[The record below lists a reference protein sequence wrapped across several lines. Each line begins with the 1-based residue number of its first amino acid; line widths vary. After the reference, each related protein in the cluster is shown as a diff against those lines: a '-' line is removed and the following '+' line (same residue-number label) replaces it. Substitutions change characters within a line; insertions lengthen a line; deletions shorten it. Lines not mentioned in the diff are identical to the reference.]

1 MDYATKLA
9 KKRDYARMLVEIDS
23 SIPPVES
30 IPILLPNGETLHQAV
45 YFEQYP
51 CFCVNCKSSKH
62 WVENCP
68 KLKGIPPADSAF
80 PPLKIVDCKRNGNEW
95 RWNKEELSP
104 ESVEPNTM
112 IDKPV
117 EGSSD
122 SKLASHGVV
131 TPNEP
136 VETNLPTE
144 AVCEGE
150 QRTEEAVCEREDQPE
165 SLASPVNSKDSVS
178 DQEEVV
184 CERED
189 QPESLASPVN
199 SKDSVSDKEEAAP
212 STLTAVPLEAD
223 LDGSDD
229 KIEVIPRSP
238 PVGSP
243 CAVSP
248 AARFQW
254 DEVPNFMPLFTT
266 HLPSFGPFAFDK
278 DLIAYQLK
286 ANKAHEEFVAFQKE
300 ANRVCK
306 EFVAM
311 KKGSSVDLSPT
322 KSAAVS
328 PPKSFDFRAALL
340 SPSIQGSKVR
350 NSSKVWKKIRD
361 IIGFPKQTIAIRSTI
376 KWIHR
381 LYKGS
386 RKHDRGVAIA
396 LACSVYHIWRFR
408 NLVVHE
414 AVGFNLDG
422 LRYAPLSL
430 YCSICFGPSCASS
443 RLRKQ
448 KHWMYAVYPL
458 FRATF
463 VLLFV
468 EMQAY
473 TLGVSVCD
481 QAASFS
487 WMIPYLLHY
496 LVLDIGIIRI
506 PVSHQFSPQY
516 VA

>member
-1 MDYATKLA
+1 MEANVIGRPLSIISISWPWPWPTSTTSLPSLFNTKVELLGKMGLVSLLA
-9 KKRDYARMLVEIDS
+9 VQTG
-23 SIPPVES
+23 V
-30 IPILLPNGETLHQAV
+30 
-45 YFEQYP
+45 
-51 CFCVNCKSSKH
+51 
-62 WVENCP
+62 
-68 KLKGIPPADSAF
+68 
-80 PPLKIVDCKRNGNEW
+80 
-95 RWNKEELSP
+95 LS
-104 ESVEPNTM
+104 
-112 IDKPV
+112 
-117 EGSSD
+117 
-122 SKLASHGVV
+122 
-131 TPNEP
+131 
-136 VETNLPTE
+136 
-144 AVCEGE
+144 
-150 QRTEEAVCEREDQPE
+150 
-165 SLASPVNSKDSVS
+165 
-178 DQEEVV
+178 
-184 CERED
+184 
-189 QPESLASPVN
+189 
-199 SKDSVSDKEEAAP
+199 
-212 STLTAVPLEAD
+212 D
-223 LDGSDD
+223 L
-229 KIEVIPRSP
+229 
-238 PVGSP
+238 PVG
-243 CAVSP
+243 V
-248 AARFQW
+248 
-254 DEVPNFMPLFTT
+254 N
-266 HLPSFGPFAFDK
+266 
-278 DLIAYQLK
+278 
-286 ANKAHEEFVAFQKE
+286 EEP
-300 ANRVCK
+300 RL
-306 EFVAM
+306 M
-311 KKGSSVDLSPT
+311 
-322 KSAAVS
+322 
-328 PPKSFDFRAALL
+328 LL
-340 SPSIQGSKVR
+340 E
-350 NSSKVWKKIRD
+350 VWKKIRD

-422 LRYAPLSL
+422 LGYAPLSL

-481 QAASFS
+481 QAASIP